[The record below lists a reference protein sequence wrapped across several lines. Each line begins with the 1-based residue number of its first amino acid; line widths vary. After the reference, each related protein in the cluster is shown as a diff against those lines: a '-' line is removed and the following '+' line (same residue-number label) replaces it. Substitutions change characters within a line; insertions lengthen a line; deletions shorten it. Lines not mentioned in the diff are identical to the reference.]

1 MHLHCCRNADE
12 NMSALPNQQV
22 PVPHWDSS
30 GSGWELLGNI
40 NLLVLGT
47 ALPLL
52 QLSASLSSYLPL
64 SATRK
69 LSKVFHGTFLNQS
82 LSRSRQETEWVDV
95 LEKLGRLFSCIFT
108 YKYRVVN

>member
-1 MHLHCCRNADE
+1 MHLYCFRKADE
-12 NMSALPNQQV
+12 NTSTLPNQQV

-40 NLLVLGT
+40 NLLGLGS

-64 SATRK
+64 SATIK
-69 LSKVFHGTFLNQS
+69 LSKIFHSTLLNLSQS
-82 LSRSRQETEWVDV
+82 TSRQATEWVDV
-95 LEKLGRLFSCIFT
+95 SEKLGRLCSCIFT
-108 YKYRVVN
+108 YKH